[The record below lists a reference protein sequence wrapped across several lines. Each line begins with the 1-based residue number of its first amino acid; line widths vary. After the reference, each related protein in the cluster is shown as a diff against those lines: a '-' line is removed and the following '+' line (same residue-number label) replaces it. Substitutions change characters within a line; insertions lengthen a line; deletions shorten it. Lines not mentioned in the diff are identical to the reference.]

1 MSQQI
6 NAGENFTNTTPGN
19 QVTYARLDNHVN
31 GAALTNGAVID
42 QVERTVPLAADTL
55 LLGDST
61 QPDTAVPLKVQ
72 IQNLLLESQRN
83 GSQRYV
89 ATETGGAN
97 AYAVA
102 LTPAATAYAA
112 GMEVN
117 FKAGNANTGAS
128 TINVNGLGVKTIKN
142 RAGADLA
149 ANDILAGQ
157 IVHLTYDGT
166 YFQTG
171 SAATMIGAG
180 GVTENLRTAE
190 NQYAA
195 DTGAA
200 SAYACAPTPAITAYT
215 AGLVV
220 RFLAAHTGAAG
231 GTTLN
236 VNGLG
241 TKTIKRVVAGGFAD
255 LLANDIQANELVTC
269 VYDGTYFQIAGK
281 VRSWD
286 FVSANTAFPATGTPF
301 VDIAHGLGVT
311 PSKVRVVLVQTNAS
325 AANGYPQN
333 QELELISALTGI
345 GGTYGSAPLAQVSQN
360 TTNVRISRNATALT
374 YMLPY
379 GGGAGVDV
387 SAMLVSGTQF
397 MIKVYASI

>member
-42 QVERTVPLAADTL
+42 QVERTVPNAADTL

-61 QPDTAVPLKVQ
+61 AADTGVPLKVQ
-72 IQNLLLESQRN
+72 VQNLLLESQRN

-89 ATETGGAN
+89 GTDTGGAS
-97 AYAVA
+97 AYVVA
-102 LTPAATAYAA
+102 LTPAATAYTA

-117 FKAGNANTGAS
+117 FKASNASTGAS

-149 ANDILAGQ
+149 ANDIVANQ

-166 YFQTG
+166 YFQTAAAG
-171 SAATMIGAG
+171 GQVSAA
-180 GVTENLRTAE
+180 GVAETVRTGE

-195 DTGAA
+195 DGG
-200 SAYACAPTPAITAYT
+200 SANAYSVTLTPAPTVYA
-215 AGLVV
+215 AGMVV
-220 RFLAAHTGAAG
+220 RFKAANSNTTGS
-231 GTTLN
+231 TLN

-241 TKTIKRVVAGGFAD
+241 GLAIVKPANAA
-255 LLANDIQANELVTC
+255 LLANDIQAGDLVE
-269 VYDGTYFQIAGK
+269 VVHDGTRWQLNGR

-286 FVSANTAFPATGTPF
+286 FVSANTGYPTTGSPN

-311 PSKVRVVLVQTNAS
+311 PTKVRVVLVQTNATP
-325 AANGYPQN
+325 ANGYPQN
-333 QELELISALTGI
+333 QELEIGSLLTGV
-345 GGTYGSAPLAQVSQN
+345 GGTYGCNPAVQVSAGA
-360 TTNVRISRNATALT
+360 TNVRISRDNVALT
-374 YMLPY
+374 YMVPY
-379 GGGAGVDV
+379 AGGAAAAVD
-387 SAMLVSGTQF
+387 AALVSGTQF